1 MPQKKSSSLLHPASC
16 GTINNYKT
24 AHSNQ
29 KGFSN
34 IKQLQSA
41 IITFLNVEHIIP
53 WQQNKWPVD

>member
-1 MPQKKSSSLLHPASC
+1 MPPKKKSSSLLYPASC
-16 GTINNYKT
+16 MTITNYKN
-24 AHSNQ
+24 AHSKQ

-53 WQQNKWPVD
+53 